1 MRKLLLG
8 LLLLVSTVMFSQ
20 STFVKKYTTF
30 VAKQN
35 GVFQEWKQSEV
46 TVVFNPKGV
55 RDVVF
60 YYENGSVR
68 TFHQIGDVKQGKTN
82 AGDGY
87 QIIECIDQD
96 GYTVALQLFD
106 SDTALRVIVSEGNS
120 IEFHND

>member
-68 TFHQIGDVKQGKTN
+68 TFHQIGDVREGKTKL
-82 AGDGY
+82 G
-87 QIIECIDQD
+87 
-96 GYTVALQLFD
+96 LKL
-106 SDTALRVIVSEGNS
+106 NS
-120 IEFHND
+120 L

>member
-68 TFHQIGDVKQGKTN
+68 TFHQIGDVREGKTT

-96 GYTVALQLFD
+96 GYKVALQLFD

>member
-20 STFVKKYTTF
+20 ETFVKKYTTF

-35 GVFQEWKQSEV
+35 GVLQDWKQSEV

-60 YYENGSVR
+60 YYENGTKR
-68 TFHQIGDVKQGKTN
+68 TFHQIGDVNEGKTN
-82 AGDGY
+82 SGDGY
-87 QIIECIDQD
+87 QIIKCIDQD
-96 GYTVALQLFD
+96 GYDVAIQLFD
-106 SDTALRVIVSEGNS
+106 TDTALRIIVSDGNS